1 MAADGPLPLMQPQKR
16 PHRHGAA
23 VLPEAPP
30 CGRRTSREPI
40 RTPQGGCCIHKAAPP
55 CGCFRR
61 AVGSLKGGAALWAAE
76 PKTEGHPKGCPSVLE
91 GAVKIL
97 ILKSRKGIEGP
108 LNRPSGRRRFCAVR
122 AFCRRQ
128 NLGAGGIH
136 FRRAFQIPPDTIKIT
151 TPGRCGYFYG
161 ASGGTRTHTVS
172 LPTDFESVTSTNSI
186 TLALDTGLLY
196 KKAPGNSR
204 PFSRRSASPPR

>member
-1 MAADGPLPLMQPQKR
+1 M
-16 PHRHGAA
+16 
-23 VLPEAPP
+23 EPP
-30 CGRRTSREPI
+30 FGRRNPKQKDILSDVLLFWKGRLKSTFLNNEEKCR
-40 RTPQGGCCIHKAAPP
+40 PQGGPP
-55 CGCFRR
+55 TASPAQRV
-61 AVGSLKGGAALWAAE
+61 AVGKEEQSGL
-76 PKTEGHPKGCPSVLE
+76 CSDVE

-128 NLGAGGIH
+128 NLGAGEIH

-204 PFSRRSASPPR
+204 PFSRRSGLSHEIAADLFMKSAVPA